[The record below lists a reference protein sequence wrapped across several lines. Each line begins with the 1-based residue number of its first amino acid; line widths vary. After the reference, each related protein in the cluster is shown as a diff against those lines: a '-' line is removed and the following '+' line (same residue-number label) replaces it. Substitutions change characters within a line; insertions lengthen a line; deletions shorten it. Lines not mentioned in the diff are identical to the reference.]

1 MSKRKS
7 DNNKSIK
14 GTQTSGSSENPK
26 ESVYE
31 DISNH
36 LLMDFLAHSRVAH
49 SSGTYALVMSHLNKV
64 MAELETRWLETVGK
78 VGELDRRTL
87 IHSSTLEKLDADV
100 DALKKE
106 KREIH
111 EERGWPRYASEDFA
125 KIVENSTGLDNAG
138 ENKSQILYHIMEL
151 EALSGKVEKKA
162 RVTNRKYESRLAASL
177 RDICRVHEPSEIS
190 EEQIKRFTA
199 CVRALIEGWGKLNRE
214 KVKWIRNRLL
224 EVGLTWLP
232 ITDKATKDVSGA
244 KTLTE

>member
-49 SSGTYALVMSHLNKV
+49 SSGTYALVMSQLYKV
-64 MAELETRWLETVGK
+64 MAELETKWLETVGK

-87 IHSSTLEKLDADV
+87 IHSSTFEKLEADV

-111 EERGWPRYASEDFA
+111 EEQGWPWYASEDFA
-125 KIVENSTGLDNAG
+125 KIIENIRNLENAVG
-138 ENKSQILYHIMEL
+138 DKSQILYHIMEL
-151 EALSGKVEKKA
+151 ETLLGRVERKGIA
-162 RVTNRKYESRLAASL
+162 ANRKYEARLTASL
-177 RDICRVHEPSEIS
+177 RDICRVHEPSELS
-190 EEQIKRFTA
+190 EEQIKCFKHCVTA
-199 CVRALIEGWGKLNRE
+199 LVEGWGNLNRE
-214 KVKWIRNRLL
+214 KVGWIRSRLL
-224 EVGLTWLP
+224 DVGLTWLP
-232 ITDKATKDVSGA
+232 VTDKAVKDISEAEHA
-244 KTLTE
+244 KA